1 MSAKNPTENAISEL
15 EISWLERTENS
26 AARVIVWRV
35 PASGESLL
43 NGFFA
48 LQQHPEGRSLADL
61 FITLDT
67 PFETGYGYSEALAN
81 DFLESVEATP
91 DARPWTGE
99 AFLPCFSAA
108 ALCAM
113 LADFARVHA
122 EDFTTLIVI
131 LKPAAVSDIA
141 AYQRWLA
148 QWIAAPAERVRLL
161 LTDTTEQPLWQ
172 PLIDAHASQ
181 VLLLNDTPDAMQVMQ
196 QTARQQTDPDSDR
209 LLFRRYLADAMLLLE
224 KGSAAQVAS
233 RAALA
238 MPISRRRGWADQEA
252 LLHHLVAGAWL
263 KAKNTPQA
271 VAHYQQAQSAA
282 ARVADV
288 PVRGQLAV
296 QGAFGEAGAWF
307 ADKNYTEAAK
317 HYRRAATLARE
328 IPHPLFEL
336 EGCRMAGFALWQAGH
351 RTVAMEDYAA
361 AVRAAHAIAQEERGQ
376 TTLPLVFADLL
387 RMQDKHRSE
396 ALETAAARFQQESQ
410 RLLLEAETAVST
422 LNPATAAAVKQV
434 DRRLQLR
441 LEAAFLALRQQ
452 REALIAQGDE
462 SFRQTVRLA
471 RDLLNPH
478 WNGLPDVAHPF
489 DAPPGEWHSLP
500 AWRANAPSAPLS
512 ETAGSN
518 NV

>member
-15 EISWLERTENS
+15 EMHWLDRTENS

-35 PASGESLL
+35 PASGECVL

-61 FITLDT
+61 FLTLDT
-67 PFETGYGYSEALAN
+67 PFETGYGYSQALAN

-99 AFLPCFSAA
+99 AFLPCFSAG
-108 ALCAM
+108 ALRAM
-113 LADFARVHA
+113 LESFARAHE

-141 AYQRWLA
+141 AYNRWLA
-148 QWIAAPAERVRLL
+148 QWLAAPAARVRLL

-172 PLIDAHASQ
+172 PLVDAHPPQ
-181 VLLLNDTPDAMQVMQ
+181 VLLLTDTPDAMQVMQ

-238 MPISRRRGWADQEA
+238 MPIAQRRGWADQEA

-263 KAKNTPQA
+263 KAKNTAQA
-271 VAHYQQAQSAA
+271 VAHYQQAQSVA

-361 AVRAAHAIAQEERGQ
+361 AVRAAKAIAQEERAR

-387 RMQDKHRSE
+387 RMQDKRRSE
-396 ALETAAARFQQESQ
+396 ALEVAAARFQQESQ

-422 LNPATAAAVKQV
+422 LNPPTAPAVKQA
-434 DRRLQLR
+434 DRRLQLG

-471 RDLLNPH
+471 RDLLHPH

-489 DAPPGEWHSLP
+489 DAPPGEWRSLP
-500 AWRANAPSAPLS
+500 AWSASAPAAPLS
-512 ETAGSN
+512 EPAGSN